1 MRTEKEIRDDIIR
14 ITRVIDNL
22 ADMPDLTEYQFS
34 LFKAAFKIKRELFE
48 ELGGILDEH

>member
-22 ADMPDLTEYQFS
+22 ADQPSLTEYQWN
-34 LFKAAFKIKRELFE
+34 LFKAAFKIKRELFD
-48 ELGGILDEH
+48 ELDTVLG